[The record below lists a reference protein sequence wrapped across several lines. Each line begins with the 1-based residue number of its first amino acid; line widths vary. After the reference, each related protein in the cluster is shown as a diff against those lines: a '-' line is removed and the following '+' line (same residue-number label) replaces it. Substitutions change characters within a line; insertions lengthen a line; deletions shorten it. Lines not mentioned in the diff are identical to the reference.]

1 LDSSQE
7 PGPGSSP
14 GRVRKLLPNFT
25 NSLLLFHTKTQVN
38 LNLMPIVLKI
48 NKKMKIFKIRLTNPR
63 LNGTTTRPSITEHNR
78 KGQCVNIVSRESWP
92 EHLNKYFAYSAGTH
106 TASSRNK
113 NAASNCEA
121 RRADWLFEY
130 CICLCRFWSLQI
142 PRIRNCAVGKRKVQV
157 LHSHRGKIMSKT
169 KLNNNNFWY
178 H

>member
-1 LDSSQE
+1 
-7 PGPGSSP
+7 
-14 GRVRKLLPNFT
+14 
-25 NSLLLFHTKTQVN
+25 
-38 LNLMPIVLKI
+38 
-48 NKKMKIFKIRLTNPR
+48 MKIFKIKLTNPR

-169 KLNNNNFWY
+169 KLSINNFWFY
-178 H
+178 